1 MEKFYQVQELSLCL
15 LNSLVFDNDQ
25 KIEDGSQEESL
36 LTVLSFPSTH

>member
-1 MEKFYQVQELSLCL
+1 MEKFYQVPELSLCL

-36 LTVLSFPSTH
+36 LTVLSSPSTH

>member
-1 MEKFYQVQELSLCL
+1 MEKFYQVQKLSLCL

-36 LTVLSFPSTH
+36 LTVLFSPSSH